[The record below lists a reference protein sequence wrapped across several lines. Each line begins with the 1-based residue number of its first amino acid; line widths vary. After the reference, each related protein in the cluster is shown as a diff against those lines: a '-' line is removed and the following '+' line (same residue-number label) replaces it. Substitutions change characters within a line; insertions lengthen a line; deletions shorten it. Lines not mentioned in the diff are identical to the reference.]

1 MIFDLD
7 NTLALIDERECP
19 LKTMKLI
26 EKLKKEFTV
35 LIITNNTRKRIIPYQ
50 MTLGVDAIY
59 LAMKPF
65 TRGLRKVQKKYGFQK
80 SEMIMIGDQ
89 LVTDIKSGVKFG
101 IKTILVDPL
110 GKKYLK
116 RIKKLVNIKKKTYS
130 KEVDIMNKK
139 CLGCGVELQD
149 ENMLLDGYTVNL
161 ENDLCQRCFRLKNY
175 GEYQATTKTNEEYQQ
190 ILEAVGKT
198 KDLVVYVTD
207 VLNVEQ
213 DLYDIRKF
221 LPNKILLV
229 LNKRDVIPK
238 SVKDEKLI
246 QYFKDKYDFFNDIVV
261 VSCEK
266 NMNIDHLLNRIKFF
280 QVTKQVYVVGHTNAG
295 KSSLINKLIKN
306 YSDSKQ
312 ELTISPLP
320 STTLNLIN
328 IEINDYLTII
338 DTPGLIDEGSI
349 TNYVDN
355 ELLKIITPKKEIK
368 TKTYQLRRGQ
378 SIIIGD
384 LVRIDYVDGEK
395 NSFTL
400 YISNDIKTKRIIS
413 SRHDD
418 LKNLAKRTYQLPFNQ
433 DIVIKGLGFIKVVN
447 RGVVDIYLNQRV
459 ETFLRDNL
467 I

>member
-1 MIFDLD
+1 
-7 NTLALIDERECP
+7 
-19 LKTMKLI
+19 
-26 EKLKKEFTV
+26 
-35 LIITNNTRKRIIPYQ
+35 
-50 MTLGVDAIY
+50 
-59 LAMKPF
+59 
-65 TRGLRKVQKKYGFQK
+65 
-80 SEMIMIGDQ
+80 
-89 LVTDIKSGVKFG
+89 
-101 IKTILVDPL
+101 
-110 GKKYLK
+110 
-116 RIKKLVNIKKKTYS
+116 
-130 KEVDIMNKK
+130 MNKK

-175 GEYQATTKTNEEYQQ
+175 GEYRATTKTNEEYQQ

-328 IEINDYLTII
+328 IEINEYLTII

>member
-1 MIFDLD
+1 
-7 NTLALIDERECP
+7 
-19 LKTMKLI
+19 
-26 EKLKKEFTV
+26 
-35 LIITNNTRKRIIPYQ
+35 
-50 MTLGVDAIY
+50 
-59 LAMKPF
+59 
-65 TRGLRKVQKKYGFQK
+65 
-80 SEMIMIGDQ
+80 
-89 LVTDIKSGVKFG
+89 
-101 IKTILVDPL
+101 
-110 GKKYLK
+110 
-116 RIKKLVNIKKKTYS
+116 
-130 KEVDIMNKK
+130 MNKK

-338 DTPGLIDEGSI
+338 DTPGLIDEGYI

>member
-1 MIFDLD
+1 
-7 NTLALIDERECP
+7 
-19 LKTMKLI
+19 
-26 EKLKKEFTV
+26 
-35 LIITNNTRKRIIPYQ
+35 
-50 MTLGVDAIY
+50 
-59 LAMKPF
+59 
-65 TRGLRKVQKKYGFQK
+65 
-80 SEMIMIGDQ
+80 
-89 LVTDIKSGVKFG
+89 
-101 IKTILVDPL
+101 
-110 GKKYLK
+110 
-116 RIKKLVNIKKKTYS
+116 
-130 KEVDIMNKK
+130 MNKK

-355 ELLKIITPKKEIK
+355 ELLKVITPKKEIK

-433 DIVIKGLGFIKVVN
+433 DIVVKGLGFIKVVN

>member
-1 MIFDLD
+1 
-7 NTLALIDERECP
+7 
-19 LKTMKLI
+19 
-26 EKLKKEFTV
+26 
-35 LIITNNTRKRIIPYQ
+35 
-50 MTLGVDAIY
+50 
-59 LAMKPF
+59 
-65 TRGLRKVQKKYGFQK
+65 
-80 SEMIMIGDQ
+80 
-89 LVTDIKSGVKFG
+89 
-101 IKTILVDPL
+101 
-110 GKKYLK
+110 
-116 RIKKLVNIKKKTYS
+116 
-130 KEVDIMNKK
+130 MNKK

-355 ELLKIITPKKEIK
+355 ELLKVITPKKEIK

-447 RGVVDIYLNQRV
+447 RGVVDIYLNLRV

>member
-1 MIFDLD
+1 
-7 NTLALIDERECP
+7 
-19 LKTMKLI
+19 
-26 EKLKKEFTV
+26 
-35 LIITNNTRKRIIPYQ
+35 
-50 MTLGVDAIY
+50 
-59 LAMKPF
+59 
-65 TRGLRKVQKKYGFQK
+65 
-80 SEMIMIGDQ
+80 
-89 LVTDIKSGVKFG
+89 
-101 IKTILVDPL
+101 
-110 GKKYLK
+110 
-116 RIKKLVNIKKKTYS
+116 
-130 KEVDIMNKK
+130 MNKK

-198 KDLVVYVTD
+198 KNLVVYVTD

-355 ELLKIITPKKEIK
+355 ELLKVITPKKEIK

>member
-1 MIFDLD
+1 
-7 NTLALIDERECP
+7 
-19 LKTMKLI
+19 
-26 EKLKKEFTV
+26 
-35 LIITNNTRKRIIPYQ
+35 
-50 MTLGVDAIY
+50 
-59 LAMKPF
+59 
-65 TRGLRKVQKKYGFQK
+65 
-80 SEMIMIGDQ
+80 
-89 LVTDIKSGVKFG
+89 
-101 IKTILVDPL
+101 
-110 GKKYLK
+110 
-116 RIKKLVNIKKKTYS
+116 
-130 KEVDIMNKK
+130 MNKK

-338 DTPGLIDEGSI
+338 DNPRLIDQGSI

>member
-1 MIFDLD
+1 
-7 NTLALIDERECP
+7 
-19 LKTMKLI
+19 
-26 EKLKKEFTV
+26 
-35 LIITNNTRKRIIPYQ
+35 
-50 MTLGVDAIY
+50 
-59 LAMKPF
+59 
-65 TRGLRKVQKKYGFQK
+65 
-80 SEMIMIGDQ
+80 
-89 LVTDIKSGVKFG
+89 
-101 IKTILVDPL
+101 
-110 GKKYLK
+110 
-116 RIKKLVNIKKKTYS
+116 
-130 KEVDIMNKK
+130 MNKK

-149 ENMLLDGYTVNL
+149 ENMLLDGQTVNL

>member
-1 MIFDLD
+1 
-7 NTLALIDERECP
+7 
-19 LKTMKLI
+19 
-26 EKLKKEFTV
+26 
-35 LIITNNTRKRIIPYQ
+35 
-50 MTLGVDAIY
+50 
-59 LAMKPF
+59 
-65 TRGLRKVQKKYGFQK
+65 
-80 SEMIMIGDQ
+80 
-89 LVTDIKSGVKFG
+89 
-101 IKTILVDPL
+101 
-110 GKKYLK
+110 
-116 RIKKLVNIKKKTYS
+116 
-130 KEVDIMNKK
+130 MNKK

-175 GEYQATTKTNEEYQQ
+175 GEYQATTKTNEEIHQ

-280 QVTKQVYVVGHTNAG
+280 QVTKQVYIVGHTNAG

>member
-1 MIFDLD
+1 
-7 NTLALIDERECP
+7 
-19 LKTMKLI
+19 
-26 EKLKKEFTV
+26 
-35 LIITNNTRKRIIPYQ
+35 
-50 MTLGVDAIY
+50 
-59 LAMKPF
+59 
-65 TRGLRKVQKKYGFQK
+65 
-80 SEMIMIGDQ
+80 
-89 LVTDIKSGVKFG
+89 
-101 IKTILVDPL
+101 
-110 GKKYLK
+110 
-116 RIKKLVNIKKKTYS
+116 
-130 KEVDIMNKK
+130 MNKK

-246 QYFKDKYDFFNDIVV
+246 QYFKDKYDFFNDMVV

>member
-1 MIFDLD
+1 
-7 NTLALIDERECP
+7 
-19 LKTMKLI
+19 
-26 EKLKKEFTV
+26 
-35 LIITNNTRKRIIPYQ
+35 
-50 MTLGVDAIY
+50 
-59 LAMKPF
+59 
-65 TRGLRKVQKKYGFQK
+65 
-80 SEMIMIGDQ
+80 
-89 LVTDIKSGVKFG
+89 
-101 IKTILVDPL
+101 
-110 GKKYLK
+110 
-116 RIKKLVNIKKKTYS
+116 
-130 KEVDIMNKK
+130 MNKK

-149 ENMLLDGYTVNL
+149 ENMLLYVYTVNL

>member
-1 MIFDLD
+1 
-7 NTLALIDERECP
+7 
-19 LKTMKLI
+19 
-26 EKLKKEFTV
+26 
-35 LIITNNTRKRIIPYQ
+35 
-50 MTLGVDAIY
+50 
-59 LAMKPF
+59 
-65 TRGLRKVQKKYGFQK
+65 
-80 SEMIMIGDQ
+80 
-89 LVTDIKSGVKFG
+89 
-101 IKTILVDPL
+101 
-110 GKKYLK
+110 
-116 RIKKLVNIKKKTYS
+116 
-130 KEVDIMNKK
+130 MNKK

-413 SRHDD
+413 SIHDD

>member
-1 MIFDLD
+1 
-7 NTLALIDERECP
+7 
-19 LKTMKLI
+19 
-26 EKLKKEFTV
+26 
-35 LIITNNTRKRIIPYQ
+35 
-50 MTLGVDAIY
+50 
-59 LAMKPF
+59 
-65 TRGLRKVQKKYGFQK
+65 
-80 SEMIMIGDQ
+80 
-89 LVTDIKSGVKFG
+89 
-101 IKTILVDPL
+101 
-110 GKKYLK
+110 
-116 RIKKLVNIKKKTYS
+116 
-130 KEVDIMNKK
+130 MNKK

-207 VLNVEQ
+207 VLNVEL
-213 DLYDIRKF
+213 DLYDIRMF
-221 LPNKILLV
+221 LPNNILLV

-355 ELLKIITPKKEIK
+355 ELLKVITPKKEIK

>member
-1 MIFDLD
+1 
-7 NTLALIDERECP
+7 
-19 LKTMKLI
+19 
-26 EKLKKEFTV
+26 
-35 LIITNNTRKRIIPYQ
+35 
-50 MTLGVDAIY
+50 
-59 LAMKPF
+59 
-65 TRGLRKVQKKYGFQK
+65 
-80 SEMIMIGDQ
+80 
-89 LVTDIKSGVKFG
+89 
-101 IKTILVDPL
+101 
-110 GKKYLK
+110 
-116 RIKKLVNIKKKTYS
+116 
-130 KEVDIMNKK
+130 MNKK

-266 NMNIDHLLNRIKFF
+266 NINIDHLLNRIKFF
-280 QVTKQVYVVGHTNAG
+280 QVTKQVYIVGHTNAG

>member
-1 MIFDLD
+1 
-7 NTLALIDERECP
+7 
-19 LKTMKLI
+19 
-26 EKLKKEFTV
+26 
-35 LIITNNTRKRIIPYQ
+35 
-50 MTLGVDAIY
+50 
-59 LAMKPF
+59 
-65 TRGLRKVQKKYGFQK
+65 
-80 SEMIMIGDQ
+80 
-89 LVTDIKSGVKFG
+89 
-101 IKTILVDPL
+101 
-110 GKKYLK
+110 
-116 RIKKLVNIKKKTYS
+116 
-130 KEVDIMNKK
+130 
-139 CLGCGVELQD
+139 
-149 ENMLLDGYTVNL
+149 
-161 ENDLCQRCFRLKNY
+161 
-175 GEYQATTKTNEEYQQ
+175 
-190 ILEAVGKT
+190 
-198 KDLVVYVTD
+198 
-207 VLNVEQ
+207 
-213 DLYDIRKF
+213 
-221 LPNKILLV
+221 
-229 LNKRDVIPK
+229 
-238 SVKDEKLI
+238 
-246 QYFKDKYDFFNDIVV
+246 
-261 VSCEK
+261 
-266 NMNIDHLLNRIKFF
+266 MNIDHLLNRIKFF

-328 IEINDYLTII
+328 IEIIDYLTII

>member
-1 MIFDLD
+1 
-7 NTLALIDERECP
+7 
-19 LKTMKLI
+19 
-26 EKLKKEFTV
+26 
-35 LIITNNTRKRIIPYQ
+35 
-50 MTLGVDAIY
+50 
-59 LAMKPF
+59 
-65 TRGLRKVQKKYGFQK
+65 
-80 SEMIMIGDQ
+80 
-89 LVTDIKSGVKFG
+89 
-101 IKTILVDPL
+101 
-110 GKKYLK
+110 
-116 RIKKLVNIKKKTYS
+116 
-130 KEVDIMNKK
+130 MNKK

-355 ELLKIITPKKEIK
+355 GLLKVITPKKEIK

>member
-1 MIFDLD
+1 
-7 NTLALIDERECP
+7 
-19 LKTMKLI
+19 
-26 EKLKKEFTV
+26 
-35 LIITNNTRKRIIPYQ
+35 
-50 MTLGVDAIY
+50 
-59 LAMKPF
+59 
-65 TRGLRKVQKKYGFQK
+65 
-80 SEMIMIGDQ
+80 
-89 LVTDIKSGVKFG
+89 
-101 IKTILVDPL
+101 
-110 GKKYLK
+110 
-116 RIKKLVNIKKKTYS
+116 
-130 KEVDIMNKK
+130 MNKK

-312 ELTISPLP
+312 ELTLSPIP
-320 STTLNLIN
+320 STTLIIIN
-328 IEINDYLTII
+328 IEINVYLTII

>member
-1 MIFDLD
+1 
-7 NTLALIDERECP
+7 
-19 LKTMKLI
+19 
-26 EKLKKEFTV
+26 
-35 LIITNNTRKRIIPYQ
+35 
-50 MTLGVDAIY
+50 
-59 LAMKPF
+59 
-65 TRGLRKVQKKYGFQK
+65 
-80 SEMIMIGDQ
+80 
-89 LVTDIKSGVKFG
+89 
-101 IKTILVDPL
+101 
-110 GKKYLK
+110 
-116 RIKKLVNIKKKTYS
+116 
-130 KEVDIMNKK
+130 MNKK

-198 KDLVVYVTD
+198 KDLVVCVTD

>member
-1 MIFDLD
+1 
-7 NTLALIDERECP
+7 
-19 LKTMKLI
+19 
-26 EKLKKEFTV
+26 
-35 LIITNNTRKRIIPYQ
+35 
-50 MTLGVDAIY
+50 
-59 LAMKPF
+59 
-65 TRGLRKVQKKYGFQK
+65 
-80 SEMIMIGDQ
+80 
-89 LVTDIKSGVKFG
+89 
-101 IKTILVDPL
+101 
-110 GKKYLK
+110 
-116 RIKKLVNIKKKTYS
+116 
-130 KEVDIMNKK
+130 MNKK

-280 QVTKQVYVVGHTNAG
+280 QVTKQVYIVVHTNAG

>member
-1 MIFDLD
+1 
-7 NTLALIDERECP
+7 
-19 LKTMKLI
+19 
-26 EKLKKEFTV
+26 
-35 LIITNNTRKRIIPYQ
+35 
-50 MTLGVDAIY
+50 
-59 LAMKPF
+59 
-65 TRGLRKVQKKYGFQK
+65 
-80 SEMIMIGDQ
+80 
-89 LVTDIKSGVKFG
+89 
-101 IKTILVDPL
+101 
-110 GKKYLK
+110 
-116 RIKKLVNIKKKTYS
+116 
-130 KEVDIMNKK
+130 MNKK

-161 ENDLCQRCFRLKNY
+161 ENDLCKRCFRLKNY

-295 KSSLINKLIKN
+295 KSSLINKIIKN
-306 YSDSKQ
+306 YSYSKK

-355 ELLKIITPKKEIK
+355 ELLKVITPKKEIK

>member
-1 MIFDLD
+1 
-7 NTLALIDERECP
+7 
-19 LKTMKLI
+19 
-26 EKLKKEFTV
+26 
-35 LIITNNTRKRIIPYQ
+35 
-50 MTLGVDAIY
+50 
-59 LAMKPF
+59 
-65 TRGLRKVQKKYGFQK
+65 
-80 SEMIMIGDQ
+80 
-89 LVTDIKSGVKFG
+89 
-101 IKTILVDPL
+101 
-110 GKKYLK
+110 
-116 RIKKLVNIKKKTYS
+116 
-130 KEVDIMNKK
+130 MNKK

-175 GEYQATTKTNEEYQQ
+175 GEYQATTKTDEEYQQ

>member
-1 MIFDLD
+1 
-7 NTLALIDERECP
+7 
-19 LKTMKLI
+19 
-26 EKLKKEFTV
+26 
-35 LIITNNTRKRIIPYQ
+35 
-50 MTLGVDAIY
+50 
-59 LAMKPF
+59 
-65 TRGLRKVQKKYGFQK
+65 
-80 SEMIMIGDQ
+80 
-89 LVTDIKSGVKFG
+89 
-101 IKTILVDPL
+101 
-110 GKKYLK
+110 
-116 RIKKLVNIKKKTYS
+116 
-130 KEVDIMNKK
+130 MNKK

-175 GEYQATTKTNEEYQQ
+175 GEYRATTKTNEEYQQ

>member
-1 MIFDLD
+1 
-7 NTLALIDERECP
+7 
-19 LKTMKLI
+19 
-26 EKLKKEFTV
+26 
-35 LIITNNTRKRIIPYQ
+35 
-50 MTLGVDAIY
+50 
-59 LAMKPF
+59 
-65 TRGLRKVQKKYGFQK
+65 
-80 SEMIMIGDQ
+80 
-89 LVTDIKSGVKFG
+89 
-101 IKTILVDPL
+101 
-110 GKKYLK
+110 
-116 RIKKLVNIKKKTYS
+116 
-130 KEVDIMNKK
+130 MNKK

-355 ELLKIITPKKEIK
+355 ELLKVITPKKEIK

-418 LKNLAKRTYQLPFNQ
+418 LKNLVKRTYQLPFNQ

>member
-1 MIFDLD
+1 
-7 NTLALIDERECP
+7 
-19 LKTMKLI
+19 
-26 EKLKKEFTV
+26 
-35 LIITNNTRKRIIPYQ
+35 
-50 MTLGVDAIY
+50 
-59 LAMKPF
+59 
-65 TRGLRKVQKKYGFQK
+65 
-80 SEMIMIGDQ
+80 
-89 LVTDIKSGVKFG
+89 
-101 IKTILVDPL
+101 
-110 GKKYLK
+110 
-116 RIKKLVNIKKKTYS
+116 
-130 KEVDIMNKK
+130 MNKK

-395 NSFTL
+395 NSFSL

>member
-1 MIFDLD
+1 
-7 NTLALIDERECP
+7 
-19 LKTMKLI
+19 
-26 EKLKKEFTV
+26 
-35 LIITNNTRKRIIPYQ
+35 
-50 MTLGVDAIY
+50 
-59 LAMKPF
+59 
-65 TRGLRKVQKKYGFQK
+65 
-80 SEMIMIGDQ
+80 
-89 LVTDIKSGVKFG
+89 
-101 IKTILVDPL
+101 
-110 GKKYLK
+110 
-116 RIKKLVNIKKKTYS
+116 
-130 KEVDIMNKK
+130 MNKK

-368 TKTYQLRRGQ
+368 TKTNQLRRGQ

>member
-1 MIFDLD
+1 
-7 NTLALIDERECP
+7 
-19 LKTMKLI
+19 
-26 EKLKKEFTV
+26 
-35 LIITNNTRKRIIPYQ
+35 
-50 MTLGVDAIY
+50 
-59 LAMKPF
+59 
-65 TRGLRKVQKKYGFQK
+65 
-80 SEMIMIGDQ
+80 
-89 LVTDIKSGVKFG
+89 
-101 IKTILVDPL
+101 
-110 GKKYLK
+110 
-116 RIKKLVNIKKKTYS
+116 
-130 KEVDIMNKK
+130 MNKK

-355 ELLKIITPKKEIK
+355 ELLIIITPKKEIK

>member
-1 MIFDLD
+1 
-7 NTLALIDERECP
+7 
-19 LKTMKLI
+19 
-26 EKLKKEFTV
+26 
-35 LIITNNTRKRIIPYQ
+35 
-50 MTLGVDAIY
+50 
-59 LAMKPF
+59 
-65 TRGLRKVQKKYGFQK
+65 
-80 SEMIMIGDQ
+80 
-89 LVTDIKSGVKFG
+89 
-101 IKTILVDPL
+101 
-110 GKKYLK
+110 
-116 RIKKLVNIKKKTYS
+116 
-130 KEVDIMNKK
+130 MNKK

-295 KSSLINKLIKN
+295 KISLINKIIKN

>member
-1 MIFDLD
+1 
-7 NTLALIDERECP
+7 
-19 LKTMKLI
+19 
-26 EKLKKEFTV
+26 
-35 LIITNNTRKRIIPYQ
+35 
-50 MTLGVDAIY
+50 
-59 LAMKPF
+59 
-65 TRGLRKVQKKYGFQK
+65 
-80 SEMIMIGDQ
+80 
-89 LVTDIKSGVKFG
+89 
-101 IKTILVDPL
+101 
-110 GKKYLK
+110 
-116 RIKKLVNIKKKTYS
+116 
-130 KEVDIMNKK
+130 MNKK

-418 LKNLAKRTYQLPFNQ
+418 LKKKKKRTYQLPFNQ

>member
-1 MIFDLD
+1 
-7 NTLALIDERECP
+7 
-19 LKTMKLI
+19 
-26 EKLKKEFTV
+26 
-35 LIITNNTRKRIIPYQ
+35 
-50 MTLGVDAIY
+50 
-59 LAMKPF
+59 
-65 TRGLRKVQKKYGFQK
+65 
-80 SEMIMIGDQ
+80 
-89 LVTDIKSGVKFG
+89 
-101 IKTILVDPL
+101 
-110 GKKYLK
+110 
-116 RIKKLVNIKKKTYS
+116 
-130 KEVDIMNKK
+130 MNKK

-355 ELLKIITPKKEIK
+355 ELQKIITPKKEIK

>member
-1 MIFDLD
+1 
-7 NTLALIDERECP
+7 
-19 LKTMKLI
+19 
-26 EKLKKEFTV
+26 
-35 LIITNNTRKRIIPYQ
+35 
-50 MTLGVDAIY
+50 
-59 LAMKPF
+59 
-65 TRGLRKVQKKYGFQK
+65 
-80 SEMIMIGDQ
+80 
-89 LVTDIKSGVKFG
+89 
-101 IKTILVDPL
+101 
-110 GKKYLK
+110 
-116 RIKKLVNIKKKTYS
+116 
-130 KEVDIMNKK
+130 MNKK

-238 SVKDEKLI
+238 SEKDEKLI